1 MTTDGEG
8 ALSGAEG
15 TQGGAGEDTS
25 GQNSGGADTSGTGAQ
40 GGTDQQAQTSV
51 SKAELDQQRERTR
64 AADARAAKFEAELK
78 QLRDKDLPEHE
89 KLLRDHQEAVKQNEA
104 LQETNRAL
112 ALKVA
117 FLSDNSVTWHN
128 PERALKLVDLSNVEI
143 DADGNVTG
151 LKDALTAL
159 AKSDAY
165 LVKTEKESETSTTPP
180 ATAPGTNGAN
190 GTGKPSTKALSSRF
204 PALNTRVR
212 R

>member
-15 TQGGAGEDTS
+15 TQGGAGDDTS
-25 GQNSGGADTSGTGAQ
+25 GQNTGGATDTSGSTGAQ
-40 GGTDQQAQTSV
+40 GGTDTQTPTV

-78 QLRDKDLPEHE
+78 QLRDKDLPEQE
-89 KLLRDHQEAVKQNEA
+89 KLVRDHQELLKERDA

-128 PERALKLVDLSNVEI
+128 PERALKLVDLSKVEI
-143 DADGNVTG
+143 DGEGNVTG

-165 LVKTEKESETSTTPP
+165 LVKTEVKQEAAPP
-180 ATAPGTNGAN
+180 TAPGNNGAS
-190 GTGKPSTKALSSRF
+190 GSGKQKISSSRF